1 MVSLFSYG
9 TLQQAEVQLGTFG
22 RRLEGHPDALRGYVL
37 VPLTISDPKV
47 VELSGA
53 AVHSIAC
60 RSPGALH
67 PVPGV
72 VFEITTAELA
82 QADAYEVDVYGRVE
96 EELVSGRRAYVYV
109 GPPIA

>member
-9 TLQQAEVQLGTFG
+9 TLQQPEVQLGTFG
-22 RRLEGHPDALRGYVL
+22 RLLEGYPDALSGYFL
-37 VPLTISDPKV
+37 VPLTISNPNV
-47 VELSGA
+47 VALSGA

-60 RSPGALH
+60 RSPGALDAI
-67 PVPGV
+67 PGV
-72 VFEITTAELA
+72 VFDITASELA

-96 EELVSGRRAYVYV
+96 EALVSGRRAYVHV